1 MKFHFF
7 FIQPNFLDVHVK
19 PQYEI
24 IYLKVSNSHSKYLK
38 VSNSQLVLDLLNY
51 GLKNN

>member
-7 FIQPNFLDVHVK
+7 LFSPIFLTVK

-24 IYLKVSNSHSKYLK
+24 IYLKK